1 MILIKSIT
9 LNLLIIKDK
18 HEGEIDHSYIIQQ
31 KEESIEFL
39 IFIKKINRKY
49 TCQSVASSIRTNYI
63 SIDFLHSQRHIT
75 VQYDTFFQSNPSTK
89 RFILSHP
96 PLQNKA
102 HPNF

>member
-39 IFIKKINRKY
+39 IFIKKIKRKY
-49 TCQSVASSIRTNYI
+49 TCQSVASSIHTNYI

-75 VQYDTFFQSNPSTK
+75 VQYDTFFSV
-89 RFILSHP
+89 
-96 PLQNKA
+96 
-102 HPNF
+102 